1 MKKLFFGLAASLIFC
16 FAASSANA
24 QVQDTT
30 NGQKDGNLEKKVQA
44 DTIQADTTK
53 EDPVIVTPVPNDPTP
68 TTEGTT
74 DKGLT
79 SPSNPGIPTPPD
91 APSTS
96 PGVDPFPK
104 PQSDIPNAPR
114 PSTSPN
120 SPTTP
125 TTGSPM

>member
-24 QVQDTT
+24 QDT
-30 NGQKDGNLEKKVQA
+30 KDEQNKGNLEKAVQA
-44 DTIQADTTK
+44 DTIPADTTK
-53 EDPVIVTPVPNDPTP
+53 EDPVIVTPVPNDPT
-68 TTEGTT
+68 TDGTEN
-74 DKGLT
+74 KGLT
-79 SPSNPGIPTPPD
+79 LPSDPGTPTPP
-91 APSTS
+91 APPTIS
-96 PGVDPFPK
+96 PGTDPFPR

-114 PSTSPN
+114 PITSPN